1 MTVPV
6 HDPIHTKLGLGRRL
20 AIPAELCQR
29 YGFEPGKPLVLEAT
43 ENGLMVRP
51 LDRVLDEVQ
60 GFFSAIAPRDL
71 LLSDELRRDRR
82 AEAARE

>member
-1 MTVPV
+1 MTVPTQ
-6 HDPIHTKLGLGRRL
+6 DPIHTKLGLGRRL
-20 AIPAELCQR
+20 AIPVELCQR

-43 ENGLMVRP
+43 ADGLMVRP

-60 GFFSAIAPRDL
+60 GFFAALAPRDL

-82 AEAARE
+82 DEAARE